1 MEPNASEKEAKREP
15 KGSQRAPK
23 VSQTVPKG
31 SQGEPKGNQ
40 REPKVSQG
48 ATKMHPKINLRKR
61 SRKSEAQGGYQ
72 HQILEP
78 FWSHFPSK
86 IDEKIDA
93 KIDAEK
99 VMKIDEKSMRKWS
112 EIYRKSIQKMI
123 VSEKCLMQNNLLKP
137 MKNQ

>member
-1 MEPNASEKEAKREP
+1 MEP
-15 KGSQRAPK
+15 KG
-23 VSQTVPKG
+23 TEKG
-31 SQGEPKGNQ
+31 AK

-61 SRKSEAQGGYQ
+61 SRKGEAQGGYPPLF
-72 HQILEP
+72 LEP
-78 FWSHFPSK
+78 FWSHFPLK

-112 EIYRKSIQKMI
+112 EIDRKSIQKMI
-123 VSEKCLMQNNLLKP
+123 VCEKCLMQNNLLKP